1 MLNLVF
7 KLNLSRV
14 KLKFKNSQEQSEI
27 KSAKINKAHFD
38 TSISIIV
45 DLLHL

>member
-1 MLNLVF
+1 MLNWVF

-14 KLKFKNSQEQSEI
+14 KLKFKNSQGQSKI

-38 TSISIIV
+38 QSISVIV